1 MLPPSDRTPQYG
13 LDAQARGRAKGSGTL
28 DRARRFLALP
38 RIALVGVSR
47 DPRSFSRAVLRE
59 LAGRGIDVVP
69 IHPEAAEIE
78 GRRCFRRVGEAG
90 PPVDAALVLTPP
102 AMAAGVARDCVAAGV
117 RAIWFHR
124 GAGKGCAT
132 VEAVAACRGAGIEP
146 ITDLCPFMALPD
158 AGWMHRI
165 HGAFRRRRLRAGGQS
180 LRDSG

>member
-1 MLPPSDRTPQYG
+1 MLPPSDMTPQSG
-13 LDAQARGRAKGSGTL
+13 LDAQARGREGSRPL
-28 DRARRFLALP
+28 DRARWFLALP

-78 GRRCFRRVGEAG
+78 GRRCFPRVGEAE
-90 PPVDAALVLTPP
+90 PPVDAALVLTAPP
-102 AMAAGVARDCVAAGV
+102 VAAAVARDCVAAGV

-132 VEAVAACRGAGIEP
+132 ADAVAACRGAGIEP
-146 ITDLCPFMALPD
+146 ITDLCPFMALPG
-158 AGWMHRI
+158 AGWMHRV
-165 HGAFRRRRLRAGGQS
+165 HGAFRRRRLRASASSVRDGG
-180 LRDSG
+180 